1 MGALRDWITMER
13 AQLVEDLIATRPE
26 CMATMA
32 TMAQQ
37 QGRIHM
43 CDVLLNI
50 LNSAPTGDAGVDNR
64 N

>member
-1 MGALRDWITMER
+1 MGALRDWIAMER

-26 CMATMA
+26 CMA

-50 LNSAPTGDAGVDNR
+50 LNSAPTGDAGIDNR